1 MLIFVALAL
10 VVPLIGYAI
19 TRLYGPQIEREAYA
33 DMEVI
38 ARLKAEQIENWLGER
53 RADSEVL
60 ASDDAFVARVGQF
73 VQHEQDDKLSKLI
86 LDRFEHLLTNYHYTK
101 ILLINSSGRL
111 LLTSGEESTTSPVPE
126 LVLRRTLA
134 SKQVQRS
141 DIYLDEEGHIHLE
154 WVVPIIVPDTQG
166 KHMVAIVV
174 LRVKAQAFIFPL
186 IQTWPTASPSGE
198 TLLVR
203 RDGESVLYL
212 NQLRHRAYTPMT
224 FRLPLATLDL
234 PAAIALRENRLGT
247 VAGIDYRG
255 VPVLAAYRPVEGT
268 GWFLVAK
275 LDQAEV
281 LAPLRALVLW
291 VSLVALVAIIAV
303 GAAVLLLWRQ
313 QQRAYRV
320 EMKARSMEAIEES
333 ERRFRAIVQ
342 TANDAIITA
351 DSAGNIMKW
360 NSSAER
366 IFGYSKG
373 EILGQSLTRLMPERY
388 REDSLK
394 GLLRVAAGGEPRI
407 IGKTVEFEGLRKD
420 GSEFPLELSLAQWQT
435 VSGRFFS
442 ATIRDITER
451 KQAESN
457 LKLFRTL
464 IDNSSDAI
472 EVLDLD
478 TFRFFDMNET
488 GCRVLGY
495 SREEIL
501 AMSAF
506 DIDPAISEDSVK
518 MIQAQLRQSGRM
530 QFETMHRRKDG
541 STFPVEISATSM
553 ELDKPYLLT
562 IVRDITERKQLEQ
575 QLSRRVRH
583 LDALERIMPVGL
595 DSMSMEELLGG
606 VLDGILAIF
615 DADRAWFLYPC
626 DPDAPSWSV
635 PMERTRPEWPGA
647 FARGSVMPMTPE
659 VVEVFRD
666 VLASAEPLAYG
677 PAASRT
683 IPAAVAEQFS
693 IRSQMQ
699 MALRPRVGGP
709 WIIGL
714 HHCAQ
719 ARVYD
724 ADELLIFKDVGQRV
738 TDALSSMIVLKNL
751 RESEENLNR
760 AQAVGQI
767 GSWLLDIPANRL
779 EWSAETY
786 RMFGV
791 PQRQAVNQETFF
803 AAIHPDDRNSV
814 RRAWGEMMTGTAYD
828 IEHRI
833 VAGGQTRWVKGLAR
847 IERDPEGRPLAS
859 IGTVQ
864 DITERKA
871 AETAIQRLTQ
881 FYSALSQ
888 CNEAIVRCT
897 SESELFPQIC
907 SSAVDF
913 GGMKMAWIGLV
924 DESRKRVEP
933 VVSCGTGTE
942 YLDGIRISVEA
953 DDPYARGPV
962 GSAICNNQPQWFQDF
977 QHDPR
982 TAPWHERSAN
992 FGWGAAA
999 SLPLLRN
1006 GAVIGAFTL
1015 YSSEV
1020 NAFDENARNLL
1031 VEMARDISFALDS
1044 FDREAKRKQAELA
1057 LTASEHHFHSLFENM
1072 LEGYVH
1078 CKMLFQDGVA
1088 EEFIYLE
1095 VNRAF
1100 ETLSGLKDVVGKRAS
1115 EVTPGIRESNPELF
1129 ETYGR
1134 VALNGQPEQFE
1145 MYLAALERWFSISVY
1160 CPEQEH
1166 FVAIFD
1172 NITARKRSEQVLAE
1186 SEQRFRGVVE
1196 QSLAGIYI
1204 IQDGR
1209 FVYVNPRFA
1218 EIFGYAAASELT
1230 GVEPTSLVVEQ
1241 DRAIVSENIRSRI
1254 EGGAQSLSY
1263 GFTAV
1268 RKDGSLIE
1276 VGVHGARATH
1286 GGRPAIIGLM
1296 QDVSEKKRA
1305 EEQIQRYVKQLEESF
1320 MHTIEVAT
1328 TLVEMRDPYTAG
1340 HEKRVGQIAA
1350 AIGAEMGLDAHH
1362 IEGLRVGGYVHD
1374 IGKIIVPS
1382 EILTKPGRLTAAEYE
1397 LIKGHPQAGYDI
1409 LKNVDFPW
1417 PVADIAYQHHERMDG
1432 SGYPRGLKSDEIL
1445 LEARITAVAD
1455 VIEAMSAHRPYRPG
1469 LGLEQALAEIE
1480 RGRGASYDPQ
1490 VVDACLLLFRKKNFA
1505 LPG

>member
-1 MLIFVALAL
+1 
-10 VVPLIGYAI
+10 
-19 TRLYGPQIEREAYA
+19 
-33 DMEVI
+33 
-38 ARLKAEQIENWLGER
+38 
-53 RADSEVL
+53 
-60 ASDDAFVARVGQF
+60 
-73 VQHEQDDKLSKLI
+73 
-86 LDRFEHLLTNYHYTK
+86 
-101 ILLINSSGRL
+101 
-111 LLTSGEESTTSPVPE
+111 
-126 LVLRRTLA
+126 
-134 SKQVQRS
+134 
-141 DIYLDEEGHIHLE
+141 
-154 WVVPIIVPDTQG
+154 
-166 KHMVAIVV
+166 
-174 LRVKAQAFIFPL
+174 
-186 IQTWPTASPSGE
+186 
-198 TLLVR
+198 
-203 RDGESVLYL
+203 
-212 NQLRHRAYTPMT
+212 
-224 FRLPLATLDL
+224 
-234 PAAIALRENRLGT
+234 
-247 VAGIDYRG
+247 
-255 VPVLAAYRPVEGT
+255 
-268 GWFLVAK
+268 
-275 LDQAEV
+275 
-281 LAPLRALVLW
+281 
-291 VSLVALVAIIAV
+291 
-303 GAAVLLLWRQ
+303 
-313 QQRAYRV
+313 
-320 EMKARSMEAIEES
+320 MKARSMEAIEES

-342 TANDAIITA
+342 SANDAIITA

-360 NSSAER
+360 NPSAER

-373 EILGQSLTRLMPERY
+373 EIIGQPLTGLMPERFRERY
-388 REDSLK
+388 RE
-394 GLLRVAAGGEPRI
+394 GWARVASGGELRL
-407 IGKTVEFEGLRKD
+407 IGKTVEFAGLRKD
-420 GSEFPLELSLAQWQT
+420 GGEFPLELSLAQWQT
-435 VSGRFFS
+435 GAERFFS

-451 KQAESN
+451 KRMTMALEEN
-457 LKLFRTL
+457 ETRLRTL
-464 IDNSSDAI
+464 VGTIPDLIWLKDAEGI
-472 EVLDLD
+472 YLSCNPMFE
-478 TFRFFDMNET
+478 RFFGATEADIVGKTDYDFVSKELADFFREHDRIAMAAGKPSVNEEWVVFANDGHRALLET
-488 GCRVLGY
+488 IKTPMQDAKGNLIGVLG
-495 SREEIL
+495 I
-501 AMSAF
+501 A
-506 DIDPAISEDSVK
+506 
-518 MIQAQLRQSGRM
+518 
-530 QFETMHRRKDG
+530 H
-541 STFPVEISATSM
+541 
-553 ELDKPYLLT
+553 
-562 IVRDITERKQLEQ
+562 DITARKQLEQ
-575 QLSRRVRH
+575 QLSRRLRH
-583 LDALERIMPVGL
+583 LDVMERISRISLG
-595 DSMSMEELLGG
+595 SKSIEEMLGR
-606 VLDGILAIF
+606 VLDEILAVF
-615 DADRAWFLYPC
+615 DADRAWFLHPC

-635 PMERTRPEWPGA
+635 PLERTRPEWPGA
-647 FARGSVMPMTPE
+647 FARGTVMPMTPE
-659 VVEVFRD
+659 VAEVFRE
-666 VLASAEPLAYG
+666 VLASTEPLPYG
-677 PAASRT
+677 PASRT

-699 MALRPRVGGP
+699 MALRPRVGDP
-709 WIIGL
+709 WLMGL

-719 ARVYD
+719 ARAYD
-724 ADELLIFKDVGQRV
+724 EDELLIFKDIGQRV
-738 TDALSSMIVLKNL
+738 ADALSSMIVLKNL
-751 RESEENLNR
+751 RESEENLNL

-767 GSWLLDIPANRL
+767 GSWLLDIPANRM

-791 PQRQAVNQETFF
+791 PQQQAVDLETYF
-803 AAIHPDDRNSV
+803 AAVHPDDRNSV
-814 RRAWGEMMTGTAYD
+814 RRAWGGMMTGAAYD

-833 VAGGQTRWVKGLAR
+833 VVGGQTRWVKDSAR

-871 AETAIQRLTQ
+871 AEAKIERLTQ
-881 FYSALSQ
+881 LYAALSQ
-888 CNEAIVRCT
+888 CNEAIVRCA
-897 SESELFPQIC
+897 SEGELFPLIC

-924 DESRKRVEP
+924 DESRKLVEP

-992 FGWGAAA
+992 FGWGSAA

-1015 YSSEV
+1015 HSSEL

-1044 FDREAKRKQAELA
+1044 FDREAKRKLAEQE
-1057 LTASEHHFHSLFENM
+1057 LTASERHFHSLFENM
-1072 LEGYVH
+1072 LEGYAH
-1078 CKMLFQDGVA
+1078 CKMLFRDGVA
-1088 EEFIYLE
+1088 EEFVYLE
-1095 VNRAF
+1095 VNTAF

-1129 ETYGR
+1129 EVYGR
-1134 VALNGQPEQFE
+1134 VALSGQPQQFE

-1160 CPEQEH
+1160 CPEQDH
-1166 FVAIFD
+1166 FVTIFD
-1172 NITARKRSEQVLAE
+1172 NITARKQSERVLEE

-1254 EGGAQSLSY
+1254 DGGAQSLSY